1 MFILSV
7 GKIPYLRCFA
17 LYVSLRNSDFM
28 DNVIFLHNG
37 HRGKR
42 CNRYRDSDSVLDFL
56 SQGPPRDGGCL
67 VAVPSK
73 DEVGYF

>member
-1 MFILSV
+1 MF
-7 GKIPYLRCFA
+7 A
-17 LYVSLRNSDFM
+17 QYVTASNSGFV
-28 DNVIFLHNG
+28 DNVIFVHNG

-56 SQGPPRDGGCL
+56 SRGPPRDGGGL
-67 VAVPSK
+67 VTVFSR